1 VTISSSLV
9 AESAIQLF
17 GPRMQQW
24 RVASLSPITSATLR
38 RHGIDPTV
46 EATEAIG
53 DSLVAAMAGWET
65 AHAAPPA

>member
-1 VTISSSLV
+1 
-9 AESAIQLF
+9 
-17 GPRMQQW
+17 MQQW